1 MQSPTSA
8 TIDRQILVIYR
19 ASESAVNALLPAPFR
34 ARLFKNQA
42 IVALSLVRLIPPKP
56 RLMPSL
62 ITTQPEHI
70 AHQIA
75 VEWNANG
82 ETRAGWY
89 ILRRDTTARS
99 AVLGGSIFPGKLFH
113 GRFHVHEQDARFR
126 INCDSDDD
134 QSHVRV
140 DAFAA
145 DFLPKEAIFASVE
158 EASTFLQPA
167 RWFYT
172 NATSTGELEGMEIS
186 AKTWPIR
193 AMALW
198 GSTSRVFENAIPK
211 ESLTPDCAMLLRN
224 VEYEW
229 TSAQPPLSVGSTS
242 ADRLFTPPKSE

>member
-1 MQSPTSA
+1 MSPTLA

-19 ASESAVNALLPAPFR
+19 AQESAANALLPAPFR
-34 ARLFKNQA
+34 ARLFKGHA
-42 IVALSLVRLIPPKP
+42 IAALSLVRLKPPKP

-75 VEWNANG
+75 VEWTHNG

-89 ILRRDTTARS
+89 LLRRDTTARS
-99 AVLGGSIFPGKLFH
+99 VVLGGSIFPGKLNH

-126 INCDSDDD
+126 ITCDSDDD

-140 DAFAA
+140 DAFGA
-145 DFLPKEAIFASVE
+145 DFLPKEAIFATVE
-158 EASTFLQPA
+158 EATTFLQPA
-167 RWFYT
+167 TSIYT
-172 NATSTGELEGMEIS
+172 SATTTGELEGMEIVP
-186 AKTWPIR
+186 KTWPIR

-198 GSTSRVFENAIPK
+198 EATSTLFGQAFPK
-211 ESLTPDCAMLLRN
+211 DSFGVDCAMLLRN

-229 TSAQPPLSVGSTS
+229 IQKEPEITGPTSAGGSS
-242 ADRLFTPPKSE
+242 Y

>member
-19 ASESAVNALLPAPFR
+19 AKENAVAALLPAPFR
-34 ARLFKNQA
+34 PRVFKDHA
-42 IVALSLVRLIPPKP
+42 IVALSLVRLKPPKP

-75 VEWNANG
+75 VEWNHNG

-99 AVLGGSIFPGKLFH
+99 IVLGGSIFPGKLYH
-113 GRFHVHEQDARFR
+113 GRFHVHEQDGRFR
-126 INCDSDDD
+126 INCNSDDD
-134 QSHVRV
+134 QSHIRV

-158 EASTFLQPA
+158 EAATFFQASTTL
-167 RWFYT
+167 YT
-172 NATSTGELEGMEIS
+172 NATPTGELEGMEITPS
-186 AKTWPIR
+186 TWPIR

-198 GSTSRVFENAIPK
+198 ESSSTLLERLIPK
-211 ESLTPDCAMLLRN
+211 ESLTLDCAMLLRN
-224 VEYEW
+224 VDYEW
-229 TSAQPPLSVGSTS
+229 SATAPS
-242 ADRLFTPPKSE
+242 AGGL

>member
-1 MQSPTSA
+1 MSPTSA
-8 TIDRQILVIYR
+8 TIDRQILVTYR
-19 ASESAVNALLPAPFR
+19 ASEDAVNALLPRPFR

-42 IVALSLVRLIPPKP
+42 IAALSLVRLKPPKP

-75 VEWNANG
+75 VEWNSNG
-82 ETRAGWY
+82 DTRAGWY

-99 AVLGGSIFPGKLFH
+99 VVLGGSIFPGKLFH
-113 GRFHVHEQDARFR
+113 GRFHVHEQDSRFR

-145 DFLPKEAIFASVE
+145 DFLPKEAIFATLE
-158 EASTFLQPA
+158 EATTFLQPA
-167 RWFYT
+167 STLYT
-172 NATSTGELEGMEIS
+172 SATPTGELEGMEIRP
-186 AKTWPIR
+186 KDWPIR

-198 GSTSRVFENAIPK
+198 ESTSTFLENLIPK
-211 ESLTPDCAMLLRN
+211 ESLTLDCAMLLRN
-224 VEYEW
+224 VDYEW
-229 TSAQPPLSVGSTS
+229 ITAPALTVGFAS
-242 ADRLFTPPKSE
+242 ADPLLPPANE